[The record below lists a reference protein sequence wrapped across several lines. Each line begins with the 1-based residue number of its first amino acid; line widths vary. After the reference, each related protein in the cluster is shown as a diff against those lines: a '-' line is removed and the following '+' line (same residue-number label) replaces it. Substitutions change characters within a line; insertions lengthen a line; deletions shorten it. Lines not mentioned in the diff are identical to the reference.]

1 MNDSVSNCKR
11 NKEEFMEEVKNVR
24 IFATSR
30 FERDGINLYIDFSG
44 QREYLMRY
52 RFSRTLYNYLKRGIP
67 LEELRALSREH
78 YETREY
84 QAMVHSVKHITR
96 VADEF
101 IEYEWLT
108 YKQVA

>member
-1 MNDSVSNCKR
+1 MKGLN
-11 NKEEFMEEVKNVR
+11 NVR

-52 RFSRTLYNYLKRGIP
+52 RFSRVLYKHLKRGVQ
-67 LEELRALSREH
+67 LEELRALSHEH
-78 YETREY
+78 YETRDN
-84 QAMVHSVKHITR
+84 QAMVHSLKHIIR

-101 IEYEWLT
+101 IEYEWLP
-108 YKQVA
+108 YKQTV

>member
-1 MNDSVSNCKR
+1 
-11 NKEEFMEEVKNVR
+11 MEEVKNVR

-108 YKQVA
+108 YKQTA